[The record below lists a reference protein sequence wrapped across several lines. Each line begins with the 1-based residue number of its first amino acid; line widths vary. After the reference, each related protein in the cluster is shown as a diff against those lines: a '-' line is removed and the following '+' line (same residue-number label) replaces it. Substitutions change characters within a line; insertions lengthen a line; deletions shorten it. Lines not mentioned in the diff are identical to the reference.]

1 MDADDDRTMTIP
13 RLALLVLA
21 GAAIWAAL
29 AWGTCTV
36 GRAWAAG
43 TIDHMACSRPALPMP
58 RTVIIRPGIDPGPW
72 RTAMA
77 EWNAAGAATVGS
89 SRLRFVEVGQSYE
102 ADVYILPSTTGRT
115 WVDMP
120 CGRIE
125 AVVHVGSDVD
135 LYAWATHELGHTL
148 GLADYIYDGQSATG
162 YLNPGRCPSGG
173 YEGIMSYCYPYRHAF
188 SPDDYNTLR
197 WWF

>member
-1 MDADDDRTMTIP
+1 MDEYDDRTLTIP
-13 RLALLVLA
+13 RLLGLALMGVAVWIGIILGSCKA
-21 GAAIWAAL
+21 TEAL
-29 AWGTCTV
+29 
-36 GRAWAAG
+36 AAG
-43 TIDHMACSRPALPMP
+43 TIDHVACSRPVLPMP
-58 RTVIIRPGIDPGPW
+58 RTVVIRAGFDPAPW
-72 RTAMA
+72 RTAIG
-77 EWNAAGAATVGS
+77 EWNAAGDATVGAG
-89 SRLRFVEVGQSYE
+89 RLRFVEMGQAYE
-102 ADVYILPSTTGRT
+102 ADVYIIPSTTGRT

-125 AVVHVGSDVD
+125 SVVHVGSDVD

-173 YEGIMSYCYPYRHAF
+173 YEGIMSYCYPYRHTF
-188 SPDDYNTLR
+188 SADDYNTLR